1 VLEQPRSK
9 APRTVFNGPVS
20 AHRRV
25 AFGTLSLTTVK
36 AIKKAT
42 DTTVN
47 DVVVTICAGALRT
60 FLEERGELPD
70 DPLVAM
76 IPVSVRTAEERGT
89 FGNRVSTMAVAIP
102 TNVADP
108 LERLRDAHEAMRS
121 AKEQHKAVPASL
133 MQDATRF
140 VPPAIHA
147 RASRVT
153 LRLSA
158 RNIAAPIFNVV
169 ISNVPGSPTPL
180 YSAGARL
187 LANYPVSAV
196 TDGMG
201 LNITVLSYEDRLDFA
216 IVADRE
222 QVPDA
227 WPLMDALS
235 QALDELQACVS

>member
-1 VLEQPRSK
+1 
-9 APRTVFNGPVS
+9 
-20 AHRRV
+20 
-25 AFGTLSLTTVK
+25 
-36 AIKKAT
+36 
-42 DTTVN
+42 
-47 DVVVTICAGALRT
+47 
-60 FLEERGELPD
+60 
-70 DPLVAM
+70 M
-76 IPVSVRTAEERGT
+76 
-89 FGNRVSTMAVAIP
+89 
-102 TNVADP
+102 
-108 LERLRDAHEAMRS
+108 
-121 AKEQHKAVPASL
+121 
-133 MQDATRF
+133 
-140 VPPAIHA
+140 
-147 RASRVT
+147 T

-180 YSAGARL
+180 YCAGARL

-201 LNITVLSYEDRLDFA
+201 LNITVLSYKDRLDFA